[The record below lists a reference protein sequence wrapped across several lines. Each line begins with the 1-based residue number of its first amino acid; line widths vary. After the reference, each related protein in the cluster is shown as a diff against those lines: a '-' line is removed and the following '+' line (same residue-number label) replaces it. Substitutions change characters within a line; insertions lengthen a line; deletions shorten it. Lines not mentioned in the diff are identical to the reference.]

1 MSSLPANRDGAS
13 NPQRKILED
22 LQLKKQ
28 MFLKQGV
35 SQSLTAHP
43 PTHHPTGGWQSGT
56 DGGVSTSNPRSCLAS
71 ANAQSYGYFIAQESS
86 FGNTI
91 LPVLPRLDPAQP
103 PKPAPR
109 E

>member
-1 MSSLPANRDGAS
+1 MSAQPANRDVAS

-35 SQSLTAHP
+35 SQSLTHP
-43 PTHHPTGGWQSGT
+43 PAHHPTGGWQSGT

-71 ANAQSYGYFIAQESS
+71 ANAQSYGYFIAQESN

-91 LPVLPRLDPAQP
+91 LPVLPRLDPVG
-103 PKPAPR
+103 PKPLS
-109 E
+109 